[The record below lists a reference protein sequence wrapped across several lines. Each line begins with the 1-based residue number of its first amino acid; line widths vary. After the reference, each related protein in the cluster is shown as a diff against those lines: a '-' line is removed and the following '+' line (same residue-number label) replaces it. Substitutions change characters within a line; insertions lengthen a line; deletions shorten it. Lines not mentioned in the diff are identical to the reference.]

1 MRIWG
6 VGVGSPVTKREHG
19 LVSHMHSGLFS
30 LQLTNALFRKLDGFS
45 SPTSTSRDQN
55 VELGGTTTG
64 KQIYFLQD

>member
-1 MRIWG
+1 
-6 VGVGSPVTKREHG
+6 
-19 LVSHMHSGLFS
+19 MHSGLFS